1 MLSSGIVYSIHPNLF
16 FNTFWRGRILSIK
29 CIKCGLG
36 YYTIVLFRR
45 LFIPDLSSYDT
56 TFQIII
62 CEKVKMDTNMEMNEP
77 ENKRN
82 LETRKVDDVTTANQE
97 KKTEEIQETDSKGHG
112 DVGLKTEGVTG
123 IEGKKRHLVKD
134 AKLFPRIFTMF
145 MFRLGSGMYLN
156 ILTRTSG
163 AIAPSF

>member
-1 MLSSGIVYSIHPNLF
+1 
-16 FNTFWRGRILSIK
+16 
-29 CIKCGLG
+29 
-36 YYTIVLFRR
+36 
-45 LFIPDLSSYDT
+45 
-56 TFQIII
+56 
-62 CEKVKMDTNMEMNEP
+62 MEMNEP